1 MAAVSLYRSRILAL
15 GMILMALA
23 GTARAETL
31 QDALA
36 DAYETNPQLLSER
49 AHLRAVDEG
58 VPQALSNWRPTIQ
71 FTGAAGAERLTNSPG
86 LPSTT
91 ILTPGPDG
99 TIIPVHQASFLPPV
113 TNVTPNTI
121 DVNITQPLYRG
132 GRTAAQ
138 TRAAEKTVESERA
151 RLLVT
156 EQTVFFSVI
165 QAYLDVVRDQATLDL
180 AINNEQVLRKQL
192 ESTQE
197 QFRVGTV
204 TRTDVAQAESQYAS
218 AVANRNSAEGN
229 LQTSRANYERAVGH
243 LPPKLTTARLRPVL
257 PATRDEALTLAAAK
271 NPNVVAALLA
281 EDAQRDQVQVIRG
294 QLLPTLSVVGD
305 YQRLNDVQFQHFS
318 ATSASVEAR
327 MTLPL
332 YEGGSVYS
340 QTRQA
345 IQTVGQLQGVTDD
358 ARRAAVQTATQAWET
373 ISAARAQRK
382 SLLQAVA
389 AAEIAFEG
397 TQAEQ
402 RVGTRTILDVLIT
415 EQTLFSA
422 QVQLVTTE
430 HDLAV
435 AEFNLAQ
442 QVGRLTAADLR
453 LNVKLYDV
461 NAHYRSVRDKW
472 LGFGSGSPSQDAGS
486 DR

>member
-1 MAAVSLYRSRILAL
+1 MVTVSPHGLLAL
-15 GMILMALA
+15 GVALTA
-23 GTARAETL
+23 LVATARAETL
-31 QDALA
+31 QDALTE
-36 DAYETNPQLLSER
+36 AYDTNPQILSER